1 MTRKAAAKA
10 PNAADACPQC
20 SGLGYL
26 LTPKGAVPCQC
37 RQQADLQRALV
48 LARIPRK
55 FLGKSLTGFAVK
67 NPRQKEIL
75 HFAKDF
81 LKTFRGNEADHPG
94 KGLLMTG
101 KEGTGKTHVAI
112 AILREVIEKGYT
124 GLYWNVPELFL
135 ELRRRMDEKSEE
147 KEGELFDHAKRVDLL
162 VLDDL
167 GAERTSE
174 YVLDRLYVLINGRYQ
189 NDTAT
194 IITTNRTIPE
204 LKTQIG
210 PRITSR
216 ICEMCMSIE
225 FPEGDYRTRNMK

>member
-1 MTRKAAAKA
+1 MRKTASKTRSESDACPECDGRGFILSEKGARPCDCRKAA
-10 PNAADACPQC
+10 
-20 SGLGYL
+20 
-26 LTPKGAVPCQC
+26 
-37 RQQADLQRALV
+37 DLMHAFR

-55 FLGKSLTGFAVK
+55 FLGKSLAGFSAKVA
-67 NPRQKEIL
+67 RQKEIL
-75 HFAKDF
+75 VFARDF
-81 LKTFRGNEADHPG
+81 LKTFRGNDTDHPS

-112 AILREVIEKGYT
+112 SILKDVIEKGYT

-135 ELRRRMDEKSEE
+135 ELRRRMTDDSEE
-147 KEGELFDHAKRVDLL
+147 KEGELFDHAARVDLL

-167 GAERTSE
+167 GAERTSD

-204 LKTQIG
+204 LRQQIG

-216 ICEMCMSIE
+216 ICEMCMVVE